1 MLRPYGEDLQV
12 HLYRK
17 PIDMRKGR
25 NTLAVLVQESM
36 GINPTCG
43 AIFVFI
49 GRRYDAM
56 KLLVWERNGF
66 AVYHKLIE
74 SEEKYHWPQLL
85 DQEVITMTTEELSRL
100 MDGYN
105 VWARPHRTISFAYVG

>member
-1 MLRPYGEDLQV
+1 MLRPVGEDLQV
-12 HLYRK
+12 YLYRQ
-17 PIDMRKGR
+17 PIDMRRGR

-36 GINPTCG
+36 NLNPTSG

-74 SEEKYHWPQLL
+74 SEEKYHWPRLL
-85 DQEVITMTTEELSRL
+85 EQDVITLTAEQLSAL

-105 VWARPHRTISFAYVG
+105 VWARPHRTIRFEYVS